1 MKNKYLLLIAFVFV
15 AAAQIYV
22 PAAMILEREDILAGG
37 KTFKLETASVDPN
50 DPMRGKYISLM
61 FSENVYET
69 IDDQIYRRGEV
80 VFVLIDENQEGFAEI
95 VDLSL
100 ESPEENIDYV
110 KAKIS
115 SVSTYND
122 TASIFID
129 YPFERYYM
137 EEFKAPEAE
146 IVYNE
151 TLSDSNKTT
160 YAIVKIKAGDAVLED
175 VMIDGISIK
184 EIANSIRAE

>member
-37 KTFKLETASVDPN
+37 KTFKFETAPVDPN

-100 ESPEENIDYV
+100 ESPEENMDYV